1 VYLQATPDHSVE
13 SFLYKRLGIS
23 KKRKVFIL
31 VGILLFEML
40 DFFFLLLFSSAS
52 ALYVKVMPSEWGVP

>member
-13 SFLYKRLGIS
+13 SFLHKRLGIS
-23 KKRKVFIL
+23 TKKKVFIR

-40 DFFFLLLFSSAS
+40 NLFFLLLFSSAS
-52 ALYVKVMPSEWGVP
+52 ALYVKVMPSEWAVP